1 MIILTAPS
9 GQKVKKKYVLF
20 RDKSGQKMSN
30 GVHWK
35 LLNFSEQLKKT
46 YINGELHFVN
56 ENSILFVTM

>member
-30 GVHWK
+30 GVH
-35 LLNFSEQLKKT
+35 
-46 YINGELHFVN
+46 
-56 ENSILFVTM
+56 